1 MMVGE
6 VIVEYQPR
14 IDFVRDRLNVYNLD
28 GQVEMSLLR
37 GLSIADVS
45 HDTWRRCAVLNVDLM
60 DDIYMLDAQDH
71 LQVIKRIR
79 DMMFFYVALGF
90 GEPAQQVADW
100 FLIPS
105 QCAWVQ
111 DVPIVLNSPS
121 IGLGPLEV
129 TDMRGMIDGRVS
141 FTIALS
147 DDEVDFTLTWDK
159 FLLGASIDVKEAAG
173 EIY

>member
-1 MMVGE
+1 MNTGE
-6 VIVEYQPR
+6 IVVEYQPR
-14 IDFVRDRLNVYNLD
+14 IEFSRDRLNVYNLD

-45 HDTWRRCAVLNVDLM
+45 HDTWRRCAVLNVDAM
-60 DDIYMLDAQDH
+60 DDIYMLDAKDH
-71 LQVIKRIR
+71 LRVIKRIR

-100 FLIPS
+100 FLSPS

-111 DVPIVLNSPS
+111 DVPIVLNSS
-121 IGLGPLEV
+121 DIGLGPLEV
-129 TDMRGMIDGRVS
+129 TDVRGTIDGRVS
-141 FTIALS
+141 FAIALS
-147 DDEVDFTLTWDK
+147 DDEVDFTLTWDR
-159 FLLGASIDVKEAAG
+159 FLLGASIDTKEIPG